1 MVKTT
6 MVARVSDGLP
16 LAASMDDEQVWVNLQ
31 SLHSNGLNWFAD
43 DAHDRLELFKRKLKL
58 HDVQ

>member
-16 LAASMDDEQVWVNLQ
+16 LAASMDDEQVYIS
-31 SLHSNGLNWFAD
+31 SLND
-43 DAHDRLELFKRKLKL
+43 EDY
-58 HDVQ
+58 